1 MCNYWA
7 NFIKTGDPN
16 GPDADGTPMPKW
28 EAYTPD
34 SRRVIEFF
42 DTVQME
48 EKTDEKMDLVVEANI
63 KAYEEQ
69 FK

>member
-1 MCNYWA
+1 
-7 NFIKTGDPN
+7 
-16 GPDADGTPMPKW
+16 MPKW